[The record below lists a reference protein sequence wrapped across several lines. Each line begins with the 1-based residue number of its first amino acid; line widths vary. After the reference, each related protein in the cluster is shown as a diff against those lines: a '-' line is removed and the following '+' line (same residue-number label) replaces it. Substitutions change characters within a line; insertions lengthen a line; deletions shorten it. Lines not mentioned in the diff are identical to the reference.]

1 MKGFIGK
8 VAYLLVCC
16 VIGSA
21 IVPVFEHFSPATTEA
36 QAADDTHCYSNRLKL
51 GSEVIHEN
59 SPFG

>member
-36 QAADDTHCYSNRLKL
+36 QAADDALVDEVLMADLEAAFASNR
-51 GSEVIHEN
+51 EE
-59 SPFG
+59 

>member
-8 VAYLLVCC
+8 VVYLLVCC

-36 QAADDTHCYSNRLKL
+36 QAIDDTLVD
-51 GSEVIHEN
+51 EVLMADLEAAFA
-59 SPFG
+59 SSQEE